1 MHMST
6 HIAVRKRYN
15 YMKYMANLFCL
26 YIVDW
31 QCYSVFVNLKGFS
44 VVFPNETLMCLR
56 SDTQASKYL
65 GLCQYVCTGH
75 PHVERV

>member
-1 MHMST
+1 
-6 HIAVRKRYN
+6 
-15 YMKYMANLFCL
+15 MKYMANLFCL

-31 QCYSVFVNLKGFS
+31 QCYGVFVNLKGFS
-44 VVFPNETLMCLR
+44 VVFQNEILMFLR